1 MTPNQCLNQPSSEK
15 LPSAVD
21 GNSYRDP
28 QLDSVERERDFGIS
42 SPKWD
47 VFITFLPQRS
57 ADCVEDEART
67 CRSERGGLTPRK
79 HSPPDPTGL
88 THM

>member
-1 MTPNQCLNQPSSEK
+1 MESMPDTPWVAKHLRLGRSWAYRKIDSNKTTPNQCLNQPSSEK

-47 VFITFLPQRS
+47 VFVTFFP
-57 ADCVEDEART
+57 
-67 CRSERGGLTPRK
+67 
-79 HSPPDPTGL
+79 
-88 THM
+88 